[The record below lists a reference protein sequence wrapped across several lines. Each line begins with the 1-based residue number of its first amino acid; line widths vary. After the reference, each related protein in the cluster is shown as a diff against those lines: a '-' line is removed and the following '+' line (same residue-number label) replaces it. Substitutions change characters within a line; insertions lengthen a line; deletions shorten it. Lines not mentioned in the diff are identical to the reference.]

1 MTLGKSKTTRTGRR
15 SDSLV
20 DHPVTDDDAAVIR
33 ARREQR
39 VVPVVGHAPQS
50 LLMMSVWTETQ
61 DRPVSV
67 LTAEGHFTEPLQ
79 VPEGDIHSFD
89 RPSITNNFPRVC
101 PRLPK
106 L

>member
-1 MTLGKSKTTRTGRR
+1 M
-15 SDSLV
+15 
-20 DHPVTDDDAAVIR
+20 TDDDAAVIR
-33 ARREQR
+33 AGREQR

-67 LTAEGHFTEPLQ
+67 PTAEGRYTELLQ
-79 VPEGDIHSFD
+79 VPEGDIHLFD
-89 RPSITNNFPRVC
+89 RPNITNNFPRVC
-101 PRLPK
+101 PRLPR